1 MGGAQGACRA
11 LGGPGCRIWLEI
23 VLEPLSPKE
32 IQARVRA
39 GSSAEAV
46 AAETGWPLDKVERYA
61 GPLLA
66 ERAYVAQLAQAV
78 EVRRS
83 GGAVTGVGVTLADTV
98 ARVLWDEGMIR
109 ASVAW
114 DARRRDD
121 GKWIVTASFTTSR
134 GPVQASWTYDN
145 AGRNLHPIDEAARR
159 LMGVGFEPVDE
170 VRAPAPALTS
180 VHEVEDAGARTGP
193 SEGRPHLVSLPTAPE
208 IDADPF
214 VDRDPFFDR
223 EAVESRLDQEERLL
237 EQERR
242 EYELREHELR
252 EHQLR
257 ERELREHELREHQRR
272 EHELREH
279 ELREHELREHQRRE
293 QELREREFELRE
305 QQARELQA
313 REQQARQVAAES
325 AQSRGAAH
333 QPTVALPREEPPNS
347 GGKPKPKPKSRR
359 ASVPSWDEILFGATR
374 GDES

>member
-1 MGGAQGACRA
+1 MGGTQGACHA
-11 LGGPGCRIWLEI
+11 LGGPGCRKWLEI

-83 GGAVTGVGVTLADTV
+83 GGTVTGVGVTLADTV

-170 VRAPAPALTS
+170 VRSPTPGLTS
-180 VHEVEDAGARTGP
+180 VHDVQDAGTRAGP
-193 SEGRPHLVSLPTAPE
+193 GEVRPHLVSLPTAPE
-208 IDADPF
+208 LDA
-214 VDRDPFFDR
+214 DPFFDR
-223 EAVESRLDQEERLL
+223 EAVESRLEQEERLL

-252 EHQLR
+252 EQQIR
-257 ERELREHELREHQRR
+257 ERELREHELREHQR
-272 EHELREH
+272 REH

-305 QQARELQA
+305 QQAREVQA
-313 REQQARQVAAES
+313 REQQTRQS
-325 AQSRGAAH
+325 ASDAVEYRGAAH
-333 QPTVALPREEPPNS
+333 QPTVALTREEPPNS

>member
-1 MGGAQGACRA
+1 MGVLRSSHSRA
-11 LGGPGCRIWLEI
+11 STWLEA

-39 GSSAEAV
+39 GSSAEEV
-46 AAETGWPLDKVERYA
+46 AAETGWPLAKVERYA

-66 ERAYVAQLAQAV
+66 ERAYVAQLAQGV

-109 ASVAW
+109 ASVTW

-121 GKWIVTASFTTSR
+121 GKWIVIASFTTSR

-159 LMGVGFEPVDE
+159 LMGVGTEQVNDVPAHPPMTTIHEMDD
-170 VRAPAPALTS
+170 RAAPTGS
-180 VHEVEDAGARTGP
+180 SEARP
-193 SEGRPHLVSLPTAPE
+193 RLVSLPTSPE
-208 IDADPF
+208 LDSDP
-214 VDRDPFFDR
+214 PF
-223 EAVESRLDQEERLL
+223 DQEERLL

-242 EYELREHELR
+242 EVELRELEHQRR
-252 EHQLR
+252 EH
-257 ERELREHELREHQRR
+257 ELREHELREHQRR
-272 EHELREH
+272 EHELREREY
-279 ELREHELREHQRRE
+279 ELREQ
-293 QELREREFELRE
+293 QTRE
-305 QQARELQA
+305 QQAREHQA
-313 REQQARQVAAES
+313 RLSAAES
-325 AQSRGAAH
+325 AESRSAAQ
-333 QPTVALPREEPPNS
+333 QPTVALTREEPPNS
-347 GGKPKPKPKSRR
+347 GGKSKPKAKSRR